1 MIDVS
6 SMLIRFDDV
15 IFAPLVCLYRG
26 GGVELLKVV
35 FFSVDIRGM
44 VGLIIMDLNFGL
56 NEEES

>member
-1 MIDVS
+1 
-6 SMLIRFDDV
+6 MLIRFDDV